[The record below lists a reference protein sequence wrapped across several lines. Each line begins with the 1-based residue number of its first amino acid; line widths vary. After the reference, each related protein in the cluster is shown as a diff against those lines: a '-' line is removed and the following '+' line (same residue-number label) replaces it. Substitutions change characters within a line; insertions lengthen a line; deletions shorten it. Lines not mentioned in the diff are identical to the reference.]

1 MGGNLGDH
9 KFERDGVWELRVDYG
24 PGYRVY
30 YSIEDGEIILLLTGG
45 NKKTQTADL
54 DKAVSYLQ
62 DFKKRSK
69 KMTTTKNV
77 KSQIS
82 KNDYPAAVDHNAAMI
97 EELRADPDYA
107 NAYLANALEEIN
119 EPGGLGGFLVA
130 LRQVIE
136 ARGGGPKPLKNLAL
150 PVRVSTAHYPRT
162 GTRPSQHW
170 HNLQQ

>member
-136 ARGGGPKPLKNLAL
+136 ARGGVPKPLKNLAL